1 MIRNKIGFLL
11 FGAVFLQ
18 GCTSDSIPAANPDV
32 LLEADRAFARDT
44 AERGTDGWV
53 SNFAPTGTMF
63 RDGEIVRG
71 HDAIR
76 TLMEPAFTTEG
87 SALAWEPSEAD
98 IAASGDLGYTIG
110 RFESTFVGPDGQQGT
125 RTGTYVTIWKKQ
137 ADGTW
142 KVAVDIGS
150 NDAPQP

>member
-1 MIRNKIGFLL
+1 M
-11 FGAVFLQ
+11 
-18 GCTSDSIPAANPDV
+18 
-32 LLEADRAFARDT
+32 EADRAFARAT
-44 AERGTDGWV
+44 AENGTEGWV
-53 SNFAPTGTMF
+53 SFFDEAGTMF

-76 TLMEPAFTTEG
+76 TLMEPAFAIEG
-87 SALAWEPSEAD
+87 SSLAWEPSEAD

-137 ADGTW
+137 SDGTW
-142 KVAVDIGS
+142 KVTVDIGS
-150 NDAPQP
+150 NNVPQP